1 VKKLALAVAL
11 LSSVSCSAHTPGTAR
26 VVRVTDQGGLIRL
39 QGGDLDQAAQAAVK
53 AMKGECGDR
62 FTVTALDDPGP
73 SVPVYVPGPFD
84 EQTEVTQPV
93 LRDLTY
99 QCGGP
104 GKASPLTVRVLSW
117 AARAD
122 QADAERLARAEAAN
136 KSDASYQ
143 CDPQGECTGGVC
155 IAGQCVR

>member
-1 VKKLALAVAL
+1 MKKIALAIAL
-11 LSSVSCSAHTPGTAR
+11 ASLSCSAHTSGTAR
-26 VVRVTDQGGLIRL
+26 VVRVTDQGGIIRL

-62 FTVTALDDPGP
+62 FTVTALEDPGP
-73 SVPVYVPGPFD
+73 SVPVYAGPFD
-84 EQTEVTQPV
+84 EQVEVAQPV

-122 QADAERLARAEAAN
+122 HADAERLARAEAES
-136 KSDASYQ
+136 KSYGSCEPSGA
-143 CDPQGECTGGVC
+143 CLAGGVC

>member
-1 VKKLALAVAL
+1 VKKIALAIAL
-11 LSSVSCSAHTPGTAR
+11 ASLSCSAHTSGTAR
-26 VVRVTDQGGLIRL
+26 VVRVTDQGGIIRL

-62 FTVTALDDPGP
+62 FTVTALEDPGP
-73 SVPVYVPGPFD
+73 SVPVYAGPFD
-84 EQTEVTQPV
+84 EQVEVAQPV

-122 QADAERLARAEAAN
+122 QADAERLARAEADI
-136 KSDASYQ
+136 KSSYP
-143 CDPQGECTGGVC
+143 CDPSGECFAGGVC

>member
-1 VKKLALAVAL
+1 MKKLALAIAL
-11 LSSVSCSAHTPGTAR
+11 ASVSCSAHTAGTAR

-62 FTVTALDDPGP
+62 FTVTALEDPGT

-84 EQTEVTQPV
+84 EQVEVAQPV

-104 GKASPLTVRVLSW
+104 GKASPLTARVLSW

-122 QADAERLARAEAAN
+122 QADAERLAKAEAES
-136 KSDASYQ
+136 KSYGPCEPSGACFS
-143 CDPQGECTGGVC
+143 GGVC

>member
-1 VKKLALAVAL
+1 MKKLALAIAL
-11 LSSVSCSAHTPGTAR
+11 ASVSCSAHTPGTAR
-26 VVRVTDQGGLIRL
+26 VVRVTDQGGLIRM

-53 AMKGECGDR
+53 AMKGECSDR
-62 FTVTALDDPGP
+62 FTVTALEDPGP
-73 SVPVYVPGPFD
+73 SVPAYAPGPFD
-84 EQTEVTQPV
+84 EQAEVAQPV
-93 LRDLTY
+93 QRDLTY

-122 QADAERLARAEAAN
+122 QADAERLARAEAES
-136 KSDASYQ
+136 KSYGPCEPSGA
-143 CDPQGECTGGVC
+143 CLEGGVC